1 MNATMRWWRPSLIVA
16 ATLGAGLASHA
27 CIIGGTSV
35 PGSATTAGEVVRLN
49 ACGGTLIA
57 PDVVVTAAHC
67 PAPGTTAIV
76 GRPDLDVTTDAMG
89 SAVGA
94 DVPIAS
100 VHDHP
105 MFAGTPGVGNPD
117 VRVIRL
123 AEPAVDGSGPLPF
136 ARIAPLADSDAFVPL
151 TAMGY
156 GSGRILQE
164 VELFQSAC
172 GGGGTTFCT
181 ADGHTC
187 PGDSGGPVFQ
197 STGSPKELVGII
209 SAGMSAG
216 CISEPA
222 DGLDDIHV
230 NAFNLQPFIPGPHG
244 VLASGTWTELGP
256 TCDLAASDGAGYGFP
271 SSYPTW
277 QAADVNGDEREDIVV
292 RDIGGAGV
300 DTFFSNGDGTF
311 VAPTGGA
318 DNNPP
323 WGDDVIDSGAYLT
336 MQSADFNGDGR
347 ADLLIRHPVN
357 GIEIYLSQFDGVSDT
372 WTPWSGDPVL
382 WNNDVSPLP
391 YDDANGWDDQEL
403 FATIQTG
410 DVDGDGFADI
420 FSVGP
425 SGPIIHRND
434 QAGGWDVVEGNPPID
449 DALGDPGYYS
459 TYLLADVVPGSGDE
473 LIERTPCGLRVWQ
486 RGASLWAEV
495 RVPDCSDP
503 TEWNMEAFDAPHR
516 WGTLQTANIDDDD
529 CLDLIG
535 RGPEFLRVLRSR
547 CDPSL
552 SLDEDIFV
560 EVETGTVRMPDN
572 VPLDPP
578 FPGWDQ
584 AASYR
589 TVQAGDVNGDGFDD
603 IVSRGPSGIETWIG
617 DGTGQ
622 FRPADPHH
630 PFWGDLH
637 PRFPSAVFPGDT
649 WAAPRFASTI
659 LLADLDGSASPAVQL
674 IGRQDCGAETWRFVA
689 P

>member
-1 MNATMRWWRPSLIVA
+1 MGWIRRTLRSSSTVVTTAGA
-16 ATLGAGLASHA
+16 AFVVHA
-27 CIIGGTSV
+27 CIIGGTPV
-35 PGSATTAGEVVRLN
+35 PGSTTTAGEVVRVHQ
-49 ACGGTLIA
+49 CGGTLIA
-57 PDVVVTAAHC
+57 PDVVVSAAHC
-67 PAPGTTAIV
+67 PGPGPTAVV
-76 GRPDLDVTTDAMG
+76 GRPDLDVTMDSMG
-89 SAVGA
+89 LAIGA
-94 DVPIAS
+94 DVAIVS

-105 MFAGTPGVGNPD
+105 MFGGDPGVGNPD

-136 ARIAPLADSDAFVPL
+136 ARIGPLAAMAAFVPL

-156 GSGRILQE
+156 GTGRILNE

-172 GGGGTTFCT
+172 GGGGITFCT
-181 ADGHTC
+181 TDGHTC
-187 PGDSGGPVFQ
+187 AGDSGGPVFQ
-197 STGSPKELVGII
+197 STGSPKILAGII
-209 SAGMSAG
+209 SAGMSGG
-216 CISEPA
+216 CIGSPA
-222 DGLDDIHV
+222 DGLDDIHS
-230 NAFNLQPFIPGPHG
+230 NAFNLQSFIPGPHG
-244 VLASGTWTELGP
+244 DTAPGAWTELGP
-256 TCDLAASDGAGYGFP
+256 TCDLAASDAAGYGFP

-277 QAADVNGDEREDIVV
+277 QAADVNGDGRDDIVV
-292 RDIGGAGV
+292 RDLAGAGV

-311 VAPTGGA
+311 VAPASGA

-323 WGDDVIDSGAYLT
+323 WGDDVIDSAAYLT
-336 MQSADFNGDGR
+336 MQSGDFNADGR

-357 GIEIYLSQFDGVSDT
+357 GIEIYLSQFDGMSDT
-372 WTPWSGDPVL
+372 WVPWAGDPVL

-391 YDDANGWDDQEL
+391 YDDVNGWGDEEL

-425 SGPIIHRND
+425 SGAIIHRND
-434 QAGGWDVVEGNPPID
+434 QMGGWEVVEHNPPID
-449 DALGDPGYYS
+449 DALGDPGYFG

-503 TEWNMEAFDAPHR
+503 MEWNSAAFDEPSR
-516 WGTLQTANIDDDD
+516 WATLQTANIDGDG

-552 SLDEDIFV
+552 PLDEDIFA
-560 EVETGTVRMPDN
+560 EVVVPTVRMPDN
-572 VPLDPP
+572 IPLNPP
-578 FPGWDQ
+578 FPGWDRRE
-584 AASYR
+584 SYG

-603 IVSRGPSGIETWIG
+603 IIGRGPSGIETWIG
-617 DGTGQ
+617 DGTGEFQ
-622 FRPADPHH
+622 PADPHH

-637 PRFPSAVFPGDT
+637 PRFPSVAFPGET
-649 WAAPRFASTI
+649 WAAARFATTI
-659 LLADLDGSASPAVQL
+659 LLANLDGAATTAVQL
-674 IGRQDCGAETWRFVA
+674 IGRQACGAETWHFVG